1 MSPVLLLK
9 RPARHHG
16 HSASELRPVELDH
29 FPALQKA
36 VHPVL
41 IEVVPSAVPNFPL
54 GHRPSHWVSEM
65 RAVWILKRPTEQRS
79 LHWSLELLPEVSSK
93 RPAEQ
98 TPVHWL
104 LAVAPVEG
112 PNRPA
117 AQALHWLSPL
127 LPLLGS

>member
-16 HSASELRPVELDH
+16 HSASELRPVEPDH

>member
-16 HSASELRPVELDH
+16 HSASELRPVEFDH

-41 IEVVPSAVPNFPL
+41 IEVVPFFVPNFPL

>member
-117 AQALHWLSPL
+117 AQALHWLFPL

>member
-54 GHRPSHWVSEM
+54 GHRPSHWLSAV
-65 RAVWILKRPTEQRS
+65 RALTILKRPLEQRPR
-79 LHWSLELLPEVSSK
+79 HWSLELFPVPLSK
-93 RPAEQ
+93 RPGEHSS
-98 TPVHWL
+98 VHWL
-104 LAVAPVEG
+104 ASVAPVVG

>member
-54 GHRPSHWVSEM
+54 GHRPSHWLSSA
-65 RAVWILKRPTEQRS
+65 RALTILKRPLEQRP
-79 LHWSLELLPEVSSK
+79 LHWSLEVFPVPDSQ
-93 RPAEQ
+93 RPIEH
-98 TPVHWL
+98 TPVHCAL
-104 LAVAPVEG
+104 LMAFVAV

-117 AQALHWLSPL
+117 AHL
-127 LPLLGS
+127 